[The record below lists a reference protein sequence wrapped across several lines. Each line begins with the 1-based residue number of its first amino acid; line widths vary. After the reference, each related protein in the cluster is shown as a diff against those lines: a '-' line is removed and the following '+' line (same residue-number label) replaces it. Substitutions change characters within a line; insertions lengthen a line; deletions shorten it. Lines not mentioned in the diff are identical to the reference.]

1 MALFKCPEC
10 GRQIGNKAVS
20 CPGCGYPISKEE
32 GNDKTDLQKLIDE
45 IYQKYKGNPTY
56 SAKELQKRSGM
67 EFKQAMF
74 LIKQKQRS
82 PEVKAEEA
90 RIRAEHKERQKQIN
104 QQIMGNFEKLGNA
117 FGKSKVPHCPRCKST
132 SISYQDKISY
142 GRAAVGG
149 ILAGG
154 TGAVLGGLTGKKGY
168 AVCLN
173 CGKRWK
179 V

>member
-1 MALFKCPEC
+1 MCPECKCLLYDAAKVCPEC
-10 GRQIGNKAVS
+10 G
-20 CPGCGYPISKEE
+20 YPTSEMTSD
-32 GNDKTDLQKLIDE
+32 NANLQELVDE
-45 IYQKYKGNPTY
+45 IYKKHNGNPTY
-56 SAKELQKRSGM
+56 SAKELQKRTGM

-90 RIRAEHKERQKQIN
+90 RIRAEYKERQKQIN

-179 V
+179 I